1 MMKYILS
8 PVISCIL
15 NIDSYINAALNI
27 GTSESIDTTIK
38 ISGIYSPGNFFILFI
53 VVLLAIFIFILF
65 NMKYS
70 IDEDKDL
77 SEAYINRGS
86 RKFDVFIGGENE
98 EEGYGDAVVRDGTAA
113 ASSLGDG
120 NAAEGEEIWQ
130 LV

>member
-1 MMKYILS
+1 M
-8 PVISCIL
+8 
-15 NIDSYINAALNI
+15 
-27 GTSESIDTTIK
+27 
-38 ISGIYSPGNFFILFI
+38 FI

-98 EEGYGDAVVRDGTAA
+98 EATKVNSSDLFWPMKHELKGYFKFIENI
-113 ASSLGDG
+113 L
-120 NAAEGEEIWQ
+120 
-130 LV
+130 